1 LFSSISLPILVLPF
15 IFYLGSYLV
24 TCDFNKNITL
34 IDFFSGEV
42 IFHLSGHHS
51 ELITGL
57 KFSLDG
63 SSLMSIGGDGCIM
76 VWKTSYGLVR
86 SMKDRLI
93 ELFTKAQKRNSK
105 VMIKQGALSSASFSS
120 SASAASHQ
128 SHLLSSPPSHKSA
141 ASSSSAGSGAFPPPP
156 PSPSA
161 SERSVQSS
169 LSNLKMKLS
178 SKQHQQQQQSHH
190 NLNDSS
196 SIPPPPPPPP
206 PSGFDQSNLSAL
218 SSSTASTSTTNS
230 KKNRW
235 QENLQKDNKGGYE
248 LFGKKVHAST
258 EETDGKHR
266 NKFTLE
272 LTGSVL
278 PGEKT
283 IKPVNKENQTESEEE
298 AEKMEEEPTERNSS
312 VGVDDDDQGI
322 NSSSSAA
329 AMLNESSSS
338 IKAQHHEDK
347 DDVNLPGVSSDE
359 DEDVEKLFKSLDEYE
374 SDFDVGSPSTS
385 PSKVNKQLKLGED
398 GLLIEHSL
406 TLSKSPSTLG
416 ISSGI
421 SSFHEEEKDLNTAQS
436 NIDHLEKSANDLE
449 SWLEDMVSSFRWFI
463 ISSFNSFC

>member
-1 LFSSISLPILVLPF
+1 LCT
-15 IFYLGSYLV
+15 GSYIV

-42 IFHLSGHHS
+42 MFHLSGHHS

-57 KFSLDG
+57 KFCLDG

-93 ELFTKAQKRNSK
+93 ELFSKAQKRNSK
-105 VMIKQGALSSASFSS
+105 VMTRQGALSSASFT
-120 SASAASHQ
+120 ASVATHQ
-128 SHLLSSPPSHKSA
+128 SHLPSSPPSHKSA
-141 ASSSSAGSGAFPPPP
+141 ASSSSAGSSVFPPPP
-156 PSPSA
+156 PSPSPSPSDRA
-161 SERSVQSS
+161 VQSS
-169 LSNLKMKLS
+169 LSSLKMKLS
-178 SKQHQQQQQSHH
+178 SKQQQQQQSHH

-196 SIPPPPPPPP
+196 SSIPPPPPP
-206 PSGFDQSNLSAL
+206 STGFDKSNISAL
-218 SSSTASTSTTNS
+218 SSSVASTSSTTNS

-235 QENLQKDNKGGYE
+235 QENLQKESKGGYE
-248 LFGKKVHAST
+248 LFGKKVHAKT
-258 EETDGKHR
+258 EETTDGKHR

-283 IKPVNKENQTESEEE
+283 MKPVNKENEKDTEEE
-298 AEKMEEEPTERNSS
+298 QEKLLEEEEPKERTSS
-312 VGVDDDDQGI
+312 VGIEEDDQGI
-322 NSSSSAA
+322 RSSASAA

-347 DDVNLPGVSSDE
+347 DDVNLPSSSDE
-359 DEDVEKLFKSLDEYE
+359 DEDVEKFFKSLDEYE
-374 SDFDVGSPSTS
+374 SDFDVVSPSSS
-385 PSKVNKQLKLGED
+385 PSKVAKQQLKVGDD
-398 GLLIEHSL
+398 GLPKDQSL
-406 TLSKSPSTLG
+406 TLSRSPSTLG

-421 SSFHEEEKDLNTAQS
+421 NSFHEEEKDLNAAQS

-449 SWLEDMVSSFRWFI
+449 SWLEDMVSFI
-463 ISSFNSFC
+463 VVVLWLLFC